1 MDLEHNVK
9 KLIGDRIRSAR
20 TKKGWSQE
28 ELAHRA
34 DLHPS
39 HMGQIERGETAF
51 TIDSLEKVINALD
64 MTFEELFRFIG
75 TEHKDVDTE
84 ALAYIINRLYRR
96 DSSDLKVI
104 ARFIDTMIEWKD
116 K

>member
-1 MDLEHNVK
+1 MEQNVK
-9 KLIGDRIRSAR
+9 KMIGDRIRSAR
-20 TKKGWSQE
+20 NEKGWSQE

-64 MTFEELFRFIG
+64 MTFEELFRLIG
-75 TEHKDVDTE
+75 TGYEGTDTDT
-84 ALAYIINRLYRR
+84 LAYIINRLYKRE
-96 DSSDLKVI
+96 SSELKII
-104 ARFIDTMIEWKD
+104 ASFIDTMLQWKD